1 MTTSCAPAGQPLNK
15 ESMTPVTQLQIP
27 SLRSVNINRAIGVIL
42 LLSGI
47 VFAFLFWLVYIKKAA
62 GVHSQF
68 IKNLPAVNAGFNLLS
83 TVFLVGGLM
92 AILRKKYTLHM
103 RLMFSALVSST
114 LFFICY
120 VIYHNA
126 HGETLFPHIGTIRV
140 VYLMILFSHIAL
152 SGVAVPL
159 ILSSF
164 FLSLSGRYA
173 LHKRV
178 SRITFPIWLYVSVT
192 GVVVFV
198 FLKVYVY

>member
-1 MTTSCAPAGQPLNK
+1 
-15 ESMTPVTQLQIP
+15 MTPVTQLQIP

>member
-1 MTTSCAPAGQPLNK
+1 
-15 ESMTPVTQLQIP
+15 MTPVTQLQIP

-140 VYLMILFSHIAL
+140 VYLMILFCRCRVDMPCISASRESRFR
-152 SGVAVPL
+152 SGCMCRLLVWWCL
-159 ILSSF
+159 CF
-164 FLSLSGRYA
+164 
-173 LHKRV
+173 
-178 SRITFPIWLYVSVT
+178 
-192 GVVVFV
+192 
-198 FLKVYVY
+198 